1 MAKTILIAED
11 SESIRQL
18 VTFTLKGAGYDVI
31 EAVDGKDAIE
41 KVNGKTPDLV
51 VTDFNMPNMGGVELT
66 KHLRGLEAY
75 QFTPIIMLTTES
87 QKEKVIEG
95 KEAGIS
101 GWIIKPFAPEKLIEI
116 IKKLIK

>member
-66 KHLRGLEAY
+66 KHLRSLDSY

>member
-1 MAKTILIAED
+1 MTKTILVAED

-18 VTFTLKGAGYDVI
+18 VTFTLRGAGYDVI
-31 EAVDGKDAIE
+31 EANDGKEALE
-41 KVNGKTPDLV
+41 KIDERTADLV

-95 KEAGIS
+95 N
-101 GWIIKPFAPEKLIEI
+101 FAPEKLIEV

>member
-1 MAKTILIAED
+1 
-11 SESIRQL
+11 
-18 VTFTLKGAGYDVI
+18 
-31 EAVDGKDAIE
+31 
-41 KVNGKTPDLV
+41 
-51 VTDFNMPNMGGVELT
+51 
-66 KHLRGLEAY
+66 LRGLEAY

-101 GWIIKPFAPEKLIEI
+101 GWIIKPFAPEKLIEV

>member
-1 MAKTILIAED
+1 MGKTILVAED

-18 VTFTLKGAGYDVI
+18 LTFTLRGAGYDVI
-31 EAVDGKDAIE
+31 EAVDGKDAID
-41 KVNGKTPDLV
+41 KIDGKSADLV

-66 KHLRGLEAY
+66 KQLRNIQAF

-87 QKEKVIEG
+87 QKEKVLEG
-95 KEAGIS
+95 KDAGIS
-101 GWIIKPFAPEKLIEI
+101 GWIIKPFVPEKLIEI

>member
-1 MAKTILIAED
+1 MTKTILVAED

-18 VTFTLKGAGYDVI
+18 VTFTLRGAGYDVI
-31 EAVDGKDAIE
+31 EANDGKEALE
-41 KVNGKTPDLV
+41 KIDERTADLV

-101 GWIIKPFAPEKLIEI
+101 GWIIKPFAPEKLIEV
-116 IKKLIK
+116 IKRLIK

>member
-18 VTFTLKGAGYDVI
+18 VTFTLKGAGFNVI
-31 EAVDGKDAIE
+31 EAIDGQDALDKIE
-41 KVNGKTPDLV
+41 GNNADLV

-66 KHLRGLEAY
+66 KALRGIQAY

-95 KEAGIS
+95 KNAGIS
-101 GWIIKPFAPEKLIEI
+101 GWIIKPFTPEKLIEI
-116 IKKLIK
+116 INRLIK